1 MLKSDSP
8 AKLTVG
14 TLGTVGTVGTHEPL
28 LTVGLKTQD
37 GGEERNGGMDSADS
51 ISTCRSWNYNKNTTK
66 GGGPKESSSDNAECF
81 DLFCIFSIIMDQ
93 VKSRRYSGTFLHSLS
108 PNPRRTCCASFR
120 FVSLQI
126 SRNVLRS

>member
-66 GGGPKESSSDNAECF
+66 GGGLRRVHQIMQSASTCFVYSQSSWT
-81 DLFCIFSIIMDQ
+81 
-93 VKSRRYSGTFLHSLS
+93 K
-108 PNPRRTCCASFR
+108 
-120 FVSLQI
+120 
-126 SRNVLRS
+126 